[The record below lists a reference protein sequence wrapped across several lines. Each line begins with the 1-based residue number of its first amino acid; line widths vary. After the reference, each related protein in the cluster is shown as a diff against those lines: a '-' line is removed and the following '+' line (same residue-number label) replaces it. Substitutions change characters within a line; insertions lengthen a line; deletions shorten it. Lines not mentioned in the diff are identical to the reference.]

1 MKKLIALAMFL
12 AAGVASAQ
20 SFVSVEGQYADS
32 LSGNNQA
39 GTAFT
44 VGTKATNNLVVDLK
58 SEFLNTESTNTQTN
72 RLEAGATGLVPMGP
86 VTGYVRGSYGAK
98 FTDGN
103 RFDYYS
109 VEPGVRAAL
118 GTGTV
123 KLGYRYRT
131 ALDSVNADTT
141 RTWRVGYSHPLN
153 KTIDLGVGYEA
164 SRGDIR
170 YNGYLLGLT
179 AKF

>member
-12 AAGVASAQ
+12 VAGVASAQ
-20 SFVSVEGQYADS
+20 SFVSVEGQYADA
-32 LSGNNQA
+32 LSGNNQV

-44 VGTKATNNLVVDLK
+44 VGTKATDNLAVDLK
-58 SEFLNTESTNTQTN
+58 SEFLNTESTNIQTS
-72 RLEAGATGLVPMGP
+72 RLEAGVTGSAPVGP
-86 VTGYVRGSYGAK
+86 VTGYVRVGYGEK
-98 FTDGN
+98 FTNGN

-109 VEPGVRAAL
+109 VEPGIRVPA
-118 GTGTV
+118 GQGSV

-141 RTWRVGYSHPLN
+141 RTWRVGYSHPLT

-164 SRGDIR
+164 SRGDKE